1 MVLIAVILI
10 PVLPLVPIVVAFF
23 IIFPML
29 YEGMNGAINNVD
41 KRNLEMANVFN
52 VSKKI
57 QIQKIY
63 IPAMLPYIFSS
74 FVAAFGLTFKITIA
88 SQMVQSFISATPDYP
103 SIGMIIA
110 GIIKNNGNYAIII
123 AWGMIAILISLIME
137 LIIKETGRICMPFK
151 YNDRKNIIHF
161 FNQIRKHHA

>member
-1 MVLIAVILI
+1 MACFIGSFILALGFVIFGRLHKWVTYIMSPFITLFRALPTAVLMVLIAVVLI

-41 KRNLEMANVFN
+41 KKNLEMANVFN
-52 VSKKI
+52 VSKHN
-57 QIQKIY
+57 QIRNIY
-63 IPAMLPYIFSS
+63 IPAILPYIFSS

-88 SQMVQSFISATPDYP
+88 SQMVQSFITVHPDYP

-110 GIIKNNGNYAIII
+110 SNINGNYAVII
-123 AWGMIAILISLIME
+123 A
-137 LIIKETGRICMPFK
+137 
-151 YNDRKNIIHF
+151 
-161 FNQIRKHHA
+161 